1 MKYVKVTLFILALF
15 FVLMFGFWHIAVT
28 NDLIENLLSRTFK
41 KSGYE
46 ITYVSLEKG
55 FFYNLKIKD
64 VEITKKAE
72 DGQRHLITLNYTHLY
87 PSFLSIV
94 RLQPMVNLDARCGS
108 GNVSGHFNIGH
119 HSDDVLIK
127 VNGLDIADLGLLKQ
141 YGIIGRG
148 ILDLDLRMQKGQ
160 GNWNLEIQD
169 CKFDKW
175 SLNDIPVPLDMFQ
188 IIRGVGKISKDV
200 VEIKS
205 FTLDGV
211 GIQAVIKGM
220 VSNTSNL
227 TMEILANRDFQY
239 LSVLDIS
246 LRRFKKTDGFFVI
259 PLNLDAF
266 TGDTKRQ

>member
-1 MKYVKVTLFILALF
+1 MKYVKVTLCILALF
-15 FVLMFGFWHIAVT
+15 FLFVFGFWHIAVT

-64 VEITKKAE
+64 VEITKKAQ
-72 DGQRHLITLNYTHLY
+72 DGQIHLITINNTHLY

-108 GNVSGHFNIGH
+108 GNVSGHFNIGNLG
-119 HSDDVLIK
+119 DDVLIK
-127 VNGLDIADLGLLKQ
+127 VKGLDIADLGLLKH
-141 YGIIGRG
+141 YGISGKG
-148 ILDLDLRMQKGQ
+148 IIDLDIRMQKGQ

-169 CKFDKW
+169 CKFEKW
-175 SLNDIPVPLDMFQ
+175 TLNDIPVPLEMFQ
-188 IIRGVGKISKDV
+188 IIRGVGQISKGV

-211 GIQAVIKGM
+211 GIQAVIKGI

-227 TMEILANRDFQY
+227 TMEIMASRDFTY

-259 PLNLDAF
+259 PLNLDVLSS
-266 TGDTKRQ
+266 DTKRQ